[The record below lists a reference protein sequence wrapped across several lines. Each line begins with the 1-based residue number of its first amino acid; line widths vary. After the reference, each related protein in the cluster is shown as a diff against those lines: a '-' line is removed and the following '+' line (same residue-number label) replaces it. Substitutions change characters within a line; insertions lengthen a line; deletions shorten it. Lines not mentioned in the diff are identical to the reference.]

1 MSFDFINTLK
11 SRADV
16 PIPTVA
22 RQMGCGALR
31 TTVVDTETATMQ
43 VVVLQGSQKEFP
55 RTLIREISINTWYKE
70 IPHLRHLLMASSSQE
85 MLAGIDTAVSAEDP
99 GEGDHTS
106 IDKLSNQ
113 SERKKDGRVLVRTCT
128 QSLINATGSRLLN
141 PEPFN
146 QSAQGWLT
154 LKDPAQ
160 IVRMMMEL
168 TR

>member
-1 MSFDFINTLK
+1 
-11 SRADV
+11 
-16 PIPTVA
+16 
-22 RQMGCGALR
+22 MGCGASR

-43 VVVLQGSQKEFP
+43 VAVLQGSQKEFP
-55 RTLIREISINTWYKE
+55 RTLTREISIKTWHKE
-70 IPHLRHLLMASSSQE
+70 IPQLRHLLIASSSQE
-85 MLAGIDTAVSAEDP
+85 MLAGIDTAVLAEDP

-113 SERKKDGRVLVRTCT
+113 SERKKDGRKLVRTCT
-128 QSLINATGSRLLN
+128 QSLITATGSRLPN
-141 PEPFN
+141 PEPFY

-160 IVRMMMEL
+160 ISRLMMEL